1 MTAIIRRMEDERMH
15 WVISV
20 IALVC
25 AAAVAV
31 LVIVGLLSVLR
42 KSARF
47 VGRTALSVSNN
58 LNGAA
63 IVPPPSRARR
73 HVATSEAPADDTSD
87 PAL

>member
-1 MTAIIRRMEDERMH
+1 MH

-42 KSARF
+42 ESARF
-47 VGRTALSVSNN
+47 AGHSALSVSNN

-63 IVPPPSRARR
+63 VAPPPSRARR
-73 HVATSEAPADDTSD
+73 HVTTSEAPADDTTD
-87 PAL
+87 PTL